1 MEKTLMLDPT
11 SQIPVVPNHHLDVV
25 ETVDDY
31 LRQNGW
37 KAQANS
43 NSNYSFSGLVMHTAG
58 AVVANYA
65 LGKIYTAPIRRAHEE
80 GFFHI
85 HDLTAGLVGYCAG
98 WSLENLLL
106 YGFGNVEHQMDSKPA
121 KHLDTAILHIIN
133 FLRCTYN
140 EFAGAQAFSSLDT
153 YLAPF
158 VRYDGL
164 GYQEVKQEMQRLV
177 FSLNVPSRWGFE
189 MPFTNF
195 TFDIKPPTDLA
206 KKPVIIGGKQQ
217 RQTYGQFQK
226 EMEMINKAFLEV
238 MLEGDD
244 LGRIFTFP
252 IPTYNLTKDFD
263 WESDVAKLLFKV
275 TARFGIPYFQ
285 NYIGSNL
292 DPNSI
297 RAMCCRLN
305 LNLKAL
311 MNQPGSLWGKGDS
324 TGSIGVVTI
333 NLNRLAY
340 LAAKDGHAAAR
351 DRFLASSLRDTKRGS
366 SHKVK
371 GPNTHIA
378 KNDHFA
384 SAAKGKFFK
393 LLSHYMDLAKESLEI
408 KRDLVTKNLQ
418 NGLMPYAKAY
428 LGTFRN
434 YFSTIG
440 VCGGNE
446 ACLNFLGKD
455 ITSPEGIEFI
465 SQTLEFAR
473 NRLVDYQKETGH
485 LYNLEATPAEST
497 AYRLALL
504 DRKLHKD
511 IITAGT
517 PDTPYLTNSTQL
529 PVSKTDDVIEAILH
543 QNKIQPLYSGGTVF
557 HTFLGEEIDDWRTCR
572 ELVKKIATNTKLPYF
587 TITPTF
593 SICAKHGRL
602 KGKHFTCPKCG
613 KATEVYS
620 RIVGYFRSVRLWN
633 KGKRQEFDDRQTFN
647 PETGLNGRWQKKTIR
662 HAEFISASRS

>member
-1 MEKTLMLDPT
+1 MGFIMNIFCQLTSGKFWRYYGFPMDATLAIDPT
-11 SQIPVVPNHHLDVV
+11 KQIERIPNHHLDVV
-25 ETVDDY
+25 GTVEDY
-31 LRQNGW
+31 INQNGW

-43 NSNYSFSGLVMHTAG
+43 NSNYSFSGLVMHAAG
-58 AVVANYA
+58 AVVANYVLSKVYSKA
-65 LGKIYTAPIRRAHEE
+65 VREAHEQ

-85 HDLTAGLVGYCAG
+85 HDLTAGVVGYCAG

-106 YGFGNVEHQMDSKPA
+106 SGFGNVAHQMDSKPA
-121 KHLDTAILHIIN
+121 KHLDTAVLHIIN

-158 VRYDGL
+158 VRYDNL
-164 GYQEVKQEMQRLV
+164 SFDKVKQEMQRLV

-195 TFDIKPPTDLA
+195 TFDLKPPEDLA
-206 KKPVIIGGKQQ
+206 KKYVIKDGKQQ
-217 RQTYGQFQK
+217 KEKYGEFGK
-226 EMEMINKAFLEV
+226 EMDIINRAFLEV

-244 LGRIFTFP
+244 TGRIFTFP

-263 WESDVAKLLFKV
+263 WDSPVSQLLFKV
-275 TARFGIPYFQ
+275 TARYGIPYFQ

-340 LAAKDGHAAAR
+340 LASK
-351 DRFLASSLRDTKRGS
+351 KN
-366 SHKVK
+366 K
-371 GPNTHIA
+371 GNYKLQMT
-378 KNDHFA
+378 NFQ
-384 SAAKGKFFK
+384 K
-393 LLSHYMDLAKESLEI
+393 LLGHYMDLAMESLEK
-408 KRDLVTKNLQ
+408 KRELVSQNLKK
-418 NGLMPYAKAY
+418 GLMPFAKSY
-428 LGTFRN
+428 LGSFRN

-440 VCGGNE
+440 LCGGNE
-446 ACLNFLGKD
+446 AVLNILGKD
-455 ITSPEGIEFI
+455 ISTPEGTQFI
-465 SQTLEFAR
+465 LETLEFMR
-473 NRLVDYQKETGH
+473 DRLVVYQEKTGH

-497 AYRLALL
+497 AYRFALL
-504 DRKLHKD
+504 DKKYHKD
-511 IITAGT
+511 IITDGT
-517 PDTPYLTNSTQL
+517 STDPFLTNSTQL
-529 PVSKTDDVIEAILH
+529 AVDKTDDIIAALQV
-543 QNKIQPLYSGGTVF
+543 QDKIQPLYTGGTVF
-557 HTFLGEEIDDWRTCR
+557 HTFLGERIDDWQTCR
-572 ELVKKIATNTKLPYF
+572 ELVRKIAYNTRIPYF

-593 SICAKHGRL
+593 SICTTHGRI
-602 KGKHFTCPKCG
+602 KGERFTCPDCG
-613 KATEVYS
+613 KPTEVYS

-633 KGKRQEFDDRQTFN
+633 KGKRQEFKERLEFV
-647 PETGLNGRWQKKTIR
+647 PETGLNGRWNK
-662 HAEFISASRS
+662 SS

>member
-1 MEKTLMLDPT
+1 MGRLSTLDPT
-11 SQIPVVPNHHLDVV
+11 SVIPVIPNHHLNVSQTV
-25 ETVDDY
+25 EDY
-31 LRQNGW
+31 LKQNGW

-43 NSNYSFSGLVMHTAG
+43 NSQYSFSGLVMHTSG
-58 AVVANYA
+58 AVIANYV
-65 LGKIYTAPIRRAHEE
+65 LSEVYPEPVRKAHED

-106 YGFGNVEHQMDSKPA
+106 MGFGNVEHQMDSKPA

-133 FLRCTYN
+133 FLRSTYN

-158 VRYDGL
+158 VRFDGL
-164 GYQEVKQEMQRLV
+164 GFNEVKQEMQRLV

-195 TFDIKPPTDLA
+195 TFDIKPPKDLA
-206 KKPVIIGGKQQ
+206 KKPVIVGGKPQA
-217 RQTYGQFQK
+217 QTYGQFVK

-244 LGRIFTFP
+244 SGRIFTFP
-252 IPTYNLTKDFD
+252 IPTYNLTHDFD
-263 WESDVAKLLFKV
+263 WDSDIAKLLFKV

-340 LAAKDGHAAAR
+340 LAAKSTGATR
-351 DRFLASSLRDTKRGS
+351 NTFLASSLRDTKHQPE
-366 SHKVK
+366 HKVK
-371 GPNTHIA
+371 GPSTHIA
-378 KNDHFA
+378 KNDYFA
-384 SAAKGKFFK
+384 SPAKKKFFQ
-393 LLSHYMDLAKESLEI
+393 LLAHYMDLAKESLEI
-408 KRDLVTKNLQ
+408 KRELVSKNLK

-446 ACLNFLGKD
+446 ACLNLLGKD
-455 ITSPEGIEFI
+455 ITSPAGKEFI
-465 SQTLEFAR
+465 TETLNFMR
-473 NRLVDYQKETGH
+473 GRLVAYQTETGH

-504 DRKLHKD
+504 DRKFHKD
-511 IITAGT
+511 IKTSGT
-517 PDTPYLTNSTQL
+517 SEAPYLTNSTQL
-529 PVSKTDDVIEAILH
+529 PVDKTSDIIEALWH
-543 QNKIQPLYSGGTVF
+543 QQPIQALYNGGTVF
-557 HTFLGEEIDDWRTCR
+557 HTFLGEEIDDWQTCR
-572 ELVKKIATNTKLPYF
+572 ELVRKIAFNTKLPYF

-593 SICAKHGRL
+593 SICLRHGRI
-602 KGKHFTCPKCG
+602 KGEHFTCPKCG

-633 KGKRQEFDDRQTFN
+633 KGKRQEFKERKTYES
-647 PETGLNGRWQKKTIR
+647 ETGLNGRWQGIPD
-662 HAEFISASRS
+662 AD